1 MGKRTPSEEKKLI
14 TRESLLDL
22 LVEVVGEENIKYF
35 SKL

>member
-1 MGKRTPSEEKKLI
+1 MGKRTPSEEKLI